1 MKIENKA
8 LSDFGRAIKIKLIET
23 NHTQNWLISMLK
35 VRLPNN
41 YIDGSLI
48 YKILVGDVSKGKV
61 VDEIKNILFET
72 KDK

>member
-1 MKIENKA
+1 MKIENKT

-48 YKILVGDVSKGKV
+48 YKILVGDVSRGKV